1 MVAGGDAAAQVLL
14 LPFESGE
21 LSWPGSPV
29 AILRARAGIATYQIR
44 GALHCEQSFRP
55 WADELERAE
64 RNVQSH
70 IEGQF
75 ERVLLLPPRQRA
87 ESRALLARGVSMTAP
102 GGVLVAAV
110 ANDAGA
116 RSAEA
121 DLAAL
126 VGPLRCESK
135 RHCRVFWKAPCD
147 QLIDQAL
154 LEEWLVADAPR
165 PIDEGRFISRP
176 GVFAWDRLD
185 PASALLADCLP
196 NDAQGAAADFGCG
209 WGYLGAELLSRC
221 AGITSLDCFEAE
233 ARALD
238 LARVNLN
245 AFAER
250 AHLGFHWHDVA
261 NGVAGRFDLVLSNP
275 PFHQSRAAEPA
286 LGQAFIAAAANA
298 LRPGG
303 KLLLVANTHLPYE
316 AVLREHFA
324 AVQAIK
330 VAQGF
335 KVLEAI
341 R

>member
-1 MVAGGDAAAQVLL
+1 MASAGDAAAQVLL

-21 LSWPGSPV
+21 LTWPGSPV
-29 AILRARAGIATYQIR
+29 AILRARAGIATCQIR
-44 GALHCEQSFRP
+44 GELHCEQSFRP
-55 WADELERAE
+55 WADELEQAGRD
-64 RNVQSH
+64 VQSH
-70 IEGQF
+70 IEGHF

-87 ESRALLARGVSMTAP
+87 ESRALLARGVSMTTP
-102 GGVLVAAV
+102 GGALAAAV

-121 DLAAL
+121 DLSAL

-135 RHCRVFWKAPCD
+135 RHCRVFWKAPFD
-147 QLIDQAL
+147 QPIDNAL

-176 GVFAWDRLD
+176 GVFAWDRID

-196 NDAQGAAADFGCG
+196 SDAQGAAADLGCG
-209 WGYLGAELLSRC
+209 WGYLGTELLSRC
-221 AGITSLDCFEAE
+221 TGITSLDCFEAE

-238 LARVNLN
+238 LARVNLSP
-245 AFAER
+245 FEDR
-250 AHLGFHWHDVA
+250 VQLGFHWHDVA
-261 NGVAGRFDLVLSNP
+261 GGVAGRFDLIISNP
-275 PFHQSRAAEPA
+275 PFHQCRAAEPA

-298 LRPGG
+298 LRSGG

-316 AVLREHFA
+316 SVLREHFA
-324 AVQAIK
+324 AVQVLK